1 MRAVLI
7 VAYTF
12 YSVFRR
18 QKIAAV
24 ILFALFASMSIRT
37 IKHLPGRY
45 QSSATFNFHSDFSK
59 IPASAEFFSEIFDPN
74 ELRAEKEALLLGV
87 LSDDFLLRIAKAF
100 PDPGETEYKWQIQ
113 ALRRDVQFIPMSRTT
128 YQLIVEQRSG
138 KNAQSIAQMVLSQ
151 LELNLSTERLVR
163 MQSVASSLAQELME
177 LTSRGEDQNMV
188 EQLKSARVRIEE
200 EIAQLEKKYTKEHPR
215 LSQLRSQLSQIMRKT
230 SAQQRASLVGRAELE
245 NWVSLRG
252 ILETR
257 QALLQVAI
265 LMEKQSS
272 LKHIKIVK
280 KPELPLWPH
289 APKKKLLYITAILS
303 SGVFT
308 LAMLAS
314 FNFIRNL
321 FLFYPNLT
329 KLWKSF
335 LIELNHVGAE
345 QRKDKS
351 GEN

>member
-163 MQSVASSLAQELME
+163 MHSVASSLAQELME

-188 EQLKSARVRIEE
+188 
-200 EIAQLEKKYTKEHPR
+200 
-215 LSQLRSQLSQIMRKT
+215 
-230 SAQQRASLVGRAELE
+230 
-245 NWVSLRG
+245 
-252 ILETR
+252 
-257 QALLQVAI
+257 
-265 LMEKQSS
+265 
-272 LKHIKIVK
+272 
-280 KPELPLWPH
+280 
-289 APKKKLLYITAILS
+289 
-303 SGVFT
+303 
-308 LAMLAS
+308 
-314 FNFIRNL
+314 
-321 FLFYPNLT
+321 
-329 KLWKSF
+329 
-335 LIELNHVGAE
+335 
-345 QRKDKS
+345 
-351 GEN
+351 